1 MTFWQMENGYAIW
14 DWRGNELQKH
24 IVEKFKQILWR
35 PLPRTLLSKE
45 QQKAVRRNLRE
56 FGKQFEEQ
64 DAAEESNAALQH
76 RELYQRKLDEWKA
89 WRQENLA
96 MLNQRR
102 QELGLE
108 DFVPVQAQL
117 EDEQMEEGQEWIEE
131 SE

>member
-35 PLPRTLLSKE
+35 PRPRTLLSKE